1 MSNPKLE
8 QVQKQIEYYMSDKNL
23 KNDKY
28 FHAKISTSKGGLLN
42 LTLLLNCKRIQ
53 KFKATIRELQLAIQN
68 SKLLELGADR
78 NCFKRKKKTLPTL
91 REMKVKICL
100 EEGFDPDK
108 QDVVENLIYFA
119 PTVFKL
125 DKTQFFKKREGEREA
140 KPEAQPIKEEKAGG
154 ADKPNAEVKPA
165 QALEVKEVKPQKS
178 RQVFHSDFR
187 VLYITRTLRIIMSSS
202 FQNQICI

>member
-28 FHAKISTSKGGLLN
+28 FHGKISNSKGGLLN

-68 SKLLELGADR
+68 SKLLELGADK

-100 EEGFDPDK
+100 QEGFEPEK

-125 DKTQFFKKREGEREA
+125 DKTQFFKKREGDREVQ
-140 KPEAQPIKEEKAGG
+140 PETGPIKEEKAGE
-154 ADKPNAEVKPA
+154 AVKPITEIKSAEV
-165 QALEVKEVKPQKS
+165 LEVKQVKVQKS
-178 RQVFHSDFR
+178 MSGFDSDF
-187 VLYITRTLRIIMSSS
+187 LNKKIKT
-202 FQNQICI
+202 

>member
-28 FHAKISTSKGGLLN
+28 FHGKISNSKGGLLN

-68 SKLLELGADR
+68 SKLLELGADK

-91 REMKVKICL
+91 REMQVKICL
-100 EEGFDPDK
+100 QEGFEPEK

-125 DKTQFFKKREGEREA
+125 DKTQFFKKREGDREVQ
-140 KPEAQPIKEEKAGG
+140 PETGPIKEEKAGE
-154 ADKPNAEVKPA
+154 AVKPITEIKSAEV
-165 QALEVKEVKPQKS
+165 LEVKQVKVQKS
-178 RQVFHSDFR
+178 MSGFDSDF
-187 VLYITRTLRIIMSSS
+187 LNKKIKT
-202 FQNQICI
+202 